1 MLRRSLVLLVT
12 SLLLTGC
19 ATWPAHC
26 STTGFEA
33 PPLLDPGAAVVVI
46 AVDAC
51 EGIVRAH
58 RALTAPARPADE
70 APAPSH

>member
-1 MLRRSLVLLVT
+1 MLRRSLLLA
-12 SLLLTGC
+12 SLLLLTGC
-19 ATWPAHC
+19 ASGPVAHC
-26 STTGFEA
+26 SATGFEA
-33 PPLLDPGAAVVVI
+33 PPLLDPVAAVVTI
-46 AVDAC
+46 GVDVC